1 MRTTI
6 LICTPDSRSD
16 TFKRCYESL
25 QATTRGIPYDLIVR
39 DNRWNPKFNHA
50 EEIVR
55 TMSSA
60 PEGDFITLDDD
71 VELVGTWLEAMLENS
86 EKSMV
91 RGIVATT
98 EYKPNNLLWR
108 RGWYCDKHG
117 KPIKWTGEIK
127 KQKCV
132 PAVSSC
138 CMLITERAKNHII
151 ELDYSTYK
159 KYYFDIEWCF
169 ECWINDLSVSVIQEH
184 CIHHGGVAVNKS
196 GLDVSEILEH
206 DRRMFIRR
214 WIESGKLKNIQD
226 DYSCLFPMEFEL

>member
-1 MRTTI
+1 MRTTV

-25 QATTRGIPYDLIVR
+25 QATTRGIPYDLIIR

-71 VELVGTWLEAMLENS
+71 VELVGAWLEAMLENS
-86 EKSMV
+86 ENSKV

-98 EYKPNNLLWR
+98 EMKPNNLLWR
-108 RGWYCDKHG
+108 RGWYCDNNAN
-117 KPIKWTGEIK
+117 PIRWTGHIDRP
-127 KQKCV
+127 QCV

-138 CMLITERAKNHII
+138 CMLITQQARERTITI
-151 ELDYSTYK
+151 DYSTYK
-159 KYYFDIEWCF
+159 KYYFDIEWCLN
-169 ECWINDLSVSVIQEH
+169 CWNGNLSVHVIPEH
-184 CIHHGGVAVNKS
+184 CIHHGGVAVKKS
-196 GLDVSEILEH
+196 GVYITEILEH

-214 WIESGKLKNIQD
+214 WGGRIQELQKQ
-226 DYSCLFPMEFEL
+226 YGHLWPMEFKF